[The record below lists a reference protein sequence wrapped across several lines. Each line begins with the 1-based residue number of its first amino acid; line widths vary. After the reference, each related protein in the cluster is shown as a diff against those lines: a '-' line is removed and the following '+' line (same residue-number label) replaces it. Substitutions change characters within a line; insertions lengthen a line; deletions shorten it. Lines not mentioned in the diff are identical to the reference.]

1 LSSDRRSFT
10 TLPVEHRVPL
20 VATDADAEAARPV
33 RFDRPL
39 VEVPGWADPRVTRQI
54 GEAIRDARLQGKA
67 QGYADGLARAMR
79 EARQRERAEAAERAT
94 REEATRRALTQR
106 TQEMLASV
114 AQAGRALTAEVLP
127 AWDAL
132 VDTLLDGALGLAA
145 AALGRELSAVD
156 AAALEAA
163 RAALRQMPATRAE
176 VRLHVNPADLD
187 LFAGATAPD
196 GDAEENPLAGLQVE
210 PDPRVPAGTAVA
222 RTALQ
227 SLPVDVQAALRA
239 AEEVLRG

>member
-1 LSSDRRSFT
+1 LSSDPRGPAV
-10 TLPVEHRVPL
+10 LPVQHRIPL
-20 VATDADAEAARPV
+20 VASDADAEAARPV

-54 GEAIRDARLQGKA
+54 GEAIRDARAQGKA

-79 EARQRERAEAAERAT
+79 EARQRERAEAAERAA

-114 AQAGRALTAEVLP
+114 AQTGRALTAEVLP
-127 AWDAL
+127 AWGAL
-132 VDTLLDGALGLAA
+132 VDALLEGALGIAA
-145 AALGRELSAVD
+145 AALGRELSTVD
-156 AAALEAA
+156 AEALEAA

-187 LFAGATAPD
+187 LFAGITAAD
-196 GDAEENPLAGLQVE
+196 DDAENPLAGLHVE

-222 RTALQ
+222 RSPLQ